1 MTGQSQLQGQA
12 QKCKVDISM
21 EVMGAERD
29 VSAVHSKLTAKFQSL
44 SPDIEELL
52 SMQPLNKAE
61 VAAFRILHDEKPLS
75 WAHVRL
81 SFTDNGI
88 VLLRGKLAE
97 VNDKRDTVLG
107 WVKEIQSMVQIRVC
121 TEDKD
126 VTPLV
131 LELNYIEGVICV
143 NDPYAS
149 LVIVMAKTELLLAKA
164 KVIMKQHNLQIKELP
179 AKPKHVKGEDGDR
192 LQDKLAPNDDGGTGK
207 PRGKSSKNVQVFQ
220 FNQMLIRVYKAD
232 ITNLNVDTIV
242 NAANASLKHEGGVAK
257 AIVDGGGKAI
267 VKESEDIIKTHGNHN
282 QSFQI

>member
-1 MTGQSQLQGQA
+1 
-12 QKCKVDISM
+12 M

-179 AKPKHVKGEDGDR
+179 A
-192 LQDKLAPNDDGGTGK
+192 NS
-207 PRGKSSKNVQVFQ
+207 GKSSKNVQVFQ

>member
-1 MTGQSQLQGQA
+1 
-12 QKCKVDISM
+12 M

-44 SPDIEELL
+44 SPDIQELL

-61 VAAFRILHDEKPLS
+61 VAVFRILHDEKSRS

-131 LELNYIEGVICV
+131 LELKYTEGVICV

-149 LVIVMAKTELLLAKA
+149 LFIVMAKTELLLAKA